1 MRAVSGG
8 WHSPNLQT
16 IKERKQTTSKTR
28 TAAAGGA
35 LCTNCTKPQKAMK
48 SQENEVIEKIL
59 KKINQKVIFKYPGEE
74 PDKIGILKD
83 RFVFTS
89 IENNGVPYWDVI
101 DLIEFPDEE
110 VEKEWM
116 RISYYRKAKE
126 RLVWGGQTS
135 ITEPLSIW
143 KTMLTKVISEKTWFK
158 ELLEESLK
166 KSNIT

>member
-1 MRAVSGG
+1 MPHASFSQDSWQNPLSTARR
-8 WHSPNLQT
+8 HSS
-16 IKERKQTTSKTR
+16 E
-28 TAAAGGA
+28 A